1 MTMPQGR
8 LKILL
13 LDNGKE
19 WGGGTNSLLE
29 LLKRID
35 RDRFEI
41 TCCFYHNYR
50 RDNEETIGD
59 VLNAMGI
66 PTRFIVQRRQPSWA
80 KLSKEILRGLLLF
93 NADWRKRAVR
103 AIDQRWRVAPNAR
116 RIADLLRAGKYQLLY
131 MNNQPSSN
139 VEGYLAAESLP
150 VAVVQ
155 HCRIEPLLDPLIVA
169 RVNRGARC
177 VIAVSDGVRQT
188 LVQGGVRPALCQ
200 TVFNGIDIHQ
210 PLPDGARLRE
220 SLGADARTFLF
231 GSIGSLIARKAHD
244 HTLRAL
250 RAFQQAHPD
259 ARWKMVLVGSGSE
272 QANLA
277 RQAAQLGLGDRVIF
291 TGFQRNAMEYLA
303 AFDTLILASRSE
315 GLPRV
320 VLEAML
326 LGTPVIGSAVTGTAE
341 LVRHQDT
348 GLLFPYGDVAQLA
361 HHLATLYSDADQ
373 RRLLARRAN
382 ERLRRQFTIENYVA
396 GVEAVLAGG
405 HSS

>member
-35 RDRFEI
+35 RSRFEI
-41 TCCFYHNYR
+41 TCCFYHNYQ

-59 VLNAMGI
+59 VLSAIGI
-66 PTRFIVQRRQPSWA
+66 PTQFIAQRRQPLWA

-93 NADWRKRAVR
+93 HALWRQRAVQ
-103 AIDQRWRVAPNAR
+103 AVDHRWRIAPNAR
-116 RIADLLRAGKYQLLY
+116 QLAALLRAGNFHLLY

-139 VEGYLAAESLP
+139 VEGYRAAEGLP

-155 HCRIEPLLDPLIVA
+155 HCRIEPVLDPHIVA
-169 RVNRGARC
+169 LVNRGARC

-188 LVQGGVRPALCQ
+188 LIRGGIRPALCQ

-210 PLPDGARLRE
+210 PLPDGARLRQ
-220 SLGADARTFLF
+220 SLGADAGTFLF

-244 HTLRAL
+244 HTLQAL
-250 RAFQQAHPD
+250 QAFHQAHPE
-259 ARWKMVLVGSGSE
+259 ARWKMVLVGSGNQ

-277 RQAAQLGLGDRVIF
+277 RQVEQAGLGDRVIF

-303 AFDTLILASRSE
+303 AFDALILASRSE

-326 LGTPVIGSAVTGTAE
+326 LETPVIGSAVTGTAE

-361 HHLATLYSDADQ
+361 HHLATLYSDVDK
-373 RRLLARRAN
+373 RRVLARRAN
-382 ERLRRQFTIENYVA
+382 ERVRREFAIENYIA
-396 GVEAVLAGG
+396 GVEAVLAGAPLP
-405 HSS
+405 

>member
-1 MTMPQGR
+1 MPQGR

-66 PTRFIVQRRQPSWA
+66 PTRFIVQRRQPFWA

-93 NADWRKRAVR
+93 NADWRKRAVQ

-131 MNNQPSSN
+131 MNNQPNSN
-139 VEGYLAAESLP
+139 VAGYFAAESLP

-155 HCRIEPLLDPLIVA
+155 HCRIEPLLDPPIAA
-169 RVNRGARC
+169 RVNRGVRC

-200 TVFNGIDIHQ
+200 TVFNGIDIHP

-244 HTLRAL
+244 HTLQVL
-250 RAFQQAHPD
+250 GAFQQAHPD
-259 ARWKMVLVGSGSE
+259 ARWKMVLVGG
-272 QANLA
+272 
-277 RQAAQLGLGDRVIF
+277 
-291 TGFQRNAMEYLA
+291 
-303 AFDTLILASRSE
+303 
-315 GLPRV
+315 
-320 VLEAML
+320 
-326 LGTPVIGSAVTGTAE
+326 
-341 LVRHQDT
+341 
-348 GLLFPYGDVAQLA
+348 
-361 HHLATLYSDADQ
+361 
-373 RRLLARRAN
+373 
-382 ERLRRQFTIENYVA
+382 
-396 GVEAVLAGG
+396 
-405 HSS
+405 

>member
-41 TCCFYHNYR
+41 TCCFYHNYQ

-155 HCRIEPLLDPLIVA
+155 HCRIEPLLDLQIVA

-177 VIAVSDGVRQT
+177 VIAVSDGVRQA

-200 TVFNGIDIHQ
+200 TVFNGIYIHQ

-244 HTLRAL
+244 HTL

-303 AFDTLILASRSE
+303 AFDTLILNSC
-315 GLPRV
+315 
-320 VLEAML
+320 
-326 LGTPVIGSAVTGTAE
+326 AE
-341 LVRHQDT
+341 
-348 GLLFPYGDVAQLA
+348 
-361 HHLATLYSDADQ
+361 
-373 RRLLARRAN
+373 
-382 ERLRRQFTIENYVA
+382 
-396 GVEAVLAGG
+396 
-405 HSS
+405 